1 MLEQKLNFEIK
12 AGKNRLAHFENVATK
27 VGGLFGEKGRELGK
41 RIDKMTENV
50 TVEQDILSYYN
61 SRY

>member
-12 AGKNRLAHFENVATK
+12 AGKQRLASFENVAAK
-27 VGGLFGEKGRELGK
+27 VGGLFGEEGRELGK

-50 TVEQDILSYYN
+50 TVEQDILSYNNEKY
-61 SRY
+61 